1 MVEERERVPHT
12 AVGLLRDD
20 VETVWVGVDALLL
33 REVLE
38 VLHDVVHLHT
48 VEVKYLT
55 TRENRG
61 QNLVLLRGREDEFCV
76 GGRLF
81 ERLQKGIE
89 RRCREHM
96 HLIDDIHAVFADLG
110 RYSHLVNQLTDVI
123 DGVVGRGVEFVDVV
137 GAVFVERPARLALVA
152 RLHILGEVEAV
163 DGFGEDTA
171 TRRLAHATRPAKE
184 VRLRELVVFDGV
196 FEG

>member
-1 MVEERERVPHT
+1 M
-12 AVGLLRDD
+12 
-20 VETVWVGVDALLL
+20 
-33 REVLE
+33 
-38 VLHDVVHLHT
+38 LHDVVHLHT

-61 QNLVLLRGREDEFCV
+61 QNLVLLRGREDEFSV

-81 ERLQKGIE
+81 ERLQEGIE

-96 HLIDDIHAVFADLG
+96 HLIDDIHAVFADLW